1 MDTSYRK
8 TLELDKIL
16 ERAAALAVCPEAR
29 TLLLEQPAGETPDE
43 VRYALSQTDA
53 IASLLLKNGSPR
65 FGGVSGV
72 DKVVSR
78 AVKGGVLSMAEL
90 LEVAGA
96 LRNFQNLVSWYGLTE
111 HDMLP
116 VDDLFYALSPQPG
129 LEKQISSAILSPEE
143 MADTASNTLFEVRR
157 KIQATE
163 NSIRDKLDAIIKNS
177 TTNKFLQDAVVSIR
191 NGRFVVPVRAEYR
204 GEVGGVIHD
213 VSSSGATVFVEPTA
227 VVEANAKI
235 MQLRSQEK
243 AEIERILI
251 AFTEQVAS
259 IEPMFNFSY
268 KAMLDIDV
276 LLAKAHLALEQKA
289 WMPQVADDVHF
300 DLKKA
305 RHPLIDPDKV
315 VPIDVALGENYD
327 TLVITGPNTG
337 GKTVT
342 LKTAG
347 LLCAMAQHG
356 LLIPAH
362 EHSTVCVFT
371 DYLVDIGDEQSI
383 EQSLSTFSGHMKKI
397 TGILDNAFKGSLVLL
412 DELGAGTDPAEG
424 AALAV
429 SIIEQL
435 RIQGALVMATTH
447 YSELKVFA
455 LETAGVVNASC
466 EFDVESLRPT
476 YKLSVGVPG
485 KSNAFLISEKL
496 GLPARV
502 IQRAQTHLASDD
514 KRLDDVLA
522 QLDDL
527 KLQLKESQAEAEKAK
542 AEAEKMLE
550 KAREKCDALVRQGET
565 ELEAARLKARQMTQ
579 QVQAEAYA
587 LTDELHKLQ
596 KDDKQSA
603 AQRAARARE
612 IARKDAERL
621 FAKSDVAHN
630 PVRQF
635 VPLKEVRVGQEV
647 VIAEYD
653 QLATVTSLPDRNGM
667 VEVRAGI
674 IRTKVPL
681 SGLKAPDKLQKPQKK
696 GGRAAPAPRS
706 TTVQRV
712 ERSASMEINLLG
724 MTVEEALMET
734 DQFID
739 HAVMNGQTMVYLIHG
754 KGTGALRNAIHQ
766 HLRGHKNVKS
776 FRLGRYG
783 EGEAGVTVVELK

>member
-1 MDTSYRK
+1 MEKSYLK
-8 TLELDKIL
+8 TLELEKIL
-16 ERAAALAVCPEAR
+16 NRAAQLAVCPEAR
-29 TLLLEQPAGETPDE
+29 TLLLEQDAFETVEE

-53 IASLLLKNGSPR
+53 INSLLLKNGSPR
-65 FGGVSGV
+65 FGGVQGV
-72 DKVVSR
+72 DKVVNR
-78 AVKGGVLSMAEL
+78 ALKGGILSMAEL

-96 LRNFQNLVSWYGLTE
+96 LRNFQNLVSWYHITE

-116 VDDLFYALSPQPG
+116 VDDLFYALTPQPT
-129 LEKQISSAILSPEE
+129 LEKNISSAILSPEE
-143 MADTASNTLFEVRR
+143 MADTASNTLFEIRR
-157 KIQATE
+157 KIRAME

-177 TTNKFLQDAVVSIR
+177 TTNKFLQDAVVSLR
-191 NGRFVVPVRAEYR
+191 NGRFVVPVKAEYR

-213 VSSSGATVFVEPTA
+213 VSSSGSTVFVEPTA

-243 AEIERILI
+243 SEIERILA
-251 AFTEQVAS
+251 AFTDQVAS
-259 IEPMFNFSY
+259 IEPVFNFSY
-268 KAMLDIDV
+268 QAMLNIDV
-276 LLAKAHLALEQKA
+276 LLAKARLALEQQA
-289 WMPQVADDVHF
+289 YMPQVADGMWF

-305 RHPLIDPDKV
+305 RHPLIDKDKV
-315 VPIDVALGENYD
+315 VPVDVALGKEYD

-362 EHSTVCVFT
+362 EQSTVCVFSE
-371 DYLVDIGDEQSI
+371 YLVDIGDEQSI

-397 TGILDNAFKGSLVLL
+397 TGILDNAYKNTLVLL

-435 RIQGALVMATTH
+435 RIQGSLIMATTH
-447 YSELKVFA
+447 YSEMKVFA
-455 LETAGVVNASC
+455 LETPGVMNASC

-496 GLPARV
+496 GVPPRV
-502 IQRAQTHLASDD
+502 IKRAQTHLTNDD
-514 KRLDDVLA
+514 KRLDSVLA

-527 KLQLKESQAEAEKAK
+527 KLQLKASQDEVEKAK
-542 AEAEKMLE
+542 AEAEHKLE
-550 KAREKCDALVRQGET
+550 SARKKYDALVKQGET
-565 ELEAARLKARQMTQ
+565 ELEAARLKARQMAQ
-579 QVQAEAYA
+579 QVQDEAYR
-587 LTDELHKLQ
+587 LTDELRKLQ
-596 KDDKQSA
+596 KDEKTSA

-612 IARKDAERL
+612 IARKETEGL
-621 FAKSDVAHN
+621 YGKTDVVHN
-630 PVRQF
+630 VVKEF
-635 VPLKEVRVGQEV
+635 VPLKQVKVGQEV
-647 VIAEYD
+647 VIADIE
-653 QLATVTSLPDRNGM
+653 QTATVMSLPDRNGL

-674 IRTKVPL
+674 LKTKVPL
-681 SGLKAPDKLQKPQKK
+681 SNLKAPDKLKKPANNGKPKPQ
-696 GGRAAPAPRS
+696 PRS

-712 ERSASMEINLLG
+712 QRKASMEINLLG

-754 KGTGALRNAIHQ
+754 KGTGALRKAIQ
-766 HLRGHKNVKS
+766 AHLRGHRNVKS
-776 FRLGRYG
+776 FRLGQYG

>member
-1 MDTSYRK
+1 MEKSYLK
-8 TLELDKIL
+8 TLELEKIL
-16 ERAAALAVCPEAR
+16 NRAAQLAVCPEAR
-29 TLLLEQPAGETPDE
+29 TLLLEQDAFETVEE

-53 IASLLLKNGSPR
+53 INSLLLKNGSPR
-65 FGGVSGV
+65 FGGVQGV
-72 DKVVSR
+72 DKVVNR
-78 AVKGGVLSMAEL
+78 ALKGGILSMAEL

-96 LRNFQNLVSWYGLTE
+96 LRNFQNLVSWYHITE

-116 VDDLFYALSPQPG
+116 VDGLIYALTPQPT
-129 LEKQISSAILSPEE
+129 LEKNISSAILSPEE
-143 MADTASNTLFEVRR
+143 MADTASNTLFEIRR
-157 KIQATE
+157 KIRAME

-177 TTNKFLQDAVVSIR
+177 TTNKFLQDAVVSLR
-191 NGRFVVPVRAEYR
+191 NGRFVVPVKAEYR

-213 VSSSGATVFVEPTA
+213 VSSSGSTVFVEPTA

-243 AEIERILI
+243 SEIERILA
-251 AFTEQVAS
+251 AFTDQVAS
-259 IEPMFNFSY
+259 IEPVFNFSY
-268 KAMLDIDV
+268 QAMLNIDV
-276 LLAKAHLALEQKA
+276 LLAKARLALEQQA
-289 WMPQVADDVHF
+289 YMPQVADGMWF

-305 RHPLIDPDKV
+305 RHPLIDKDKV
-315 VPIDVALGENYD
+315 VPVDVALGKEYD

-362 EHSTVCVFT
+362 EQSTVCVFSE
-371 DYLVDIGDEQSI
+371 YLVDIGDEQSI

-397 TGILDNAFKGSLVLL
+397 TGILDNAYKNTLVLL

-435 RIQGALVMATTH
+435 RIQGSLIMATTH
-447 YSELKVFA
+447 YSEMKVFA
-455 LETAGVVNASC
+455 LETPGVMNASC

-496 GLPARV
+496 GVPPRV
-502 IQRAQTHLASDD
+502 IQRAQTHLTNDD
-514 KRLDDVLA
+514 KRLDSVLA

-527 KLQLKESQAEAEKAK
+527 KLQLKASQDEVEKAK
-542 AEAEKMLE
+542 AEAEHKLE
-550 KAREKCDALVRQGET
+550 SARKKYDALVKQGET
-565 ELEAARLKARQMTQ
+565 ELEAARLKARQMAQ
-579 QVQAEAYA
+579 QVQDEAYR
-587 LTDELHKLQ
+587 LTDELRKLQ
-596 KDDKQSA
+596 KDEKTSA

-612 IARKDAERL
+612 IARKETEGL
-621 FAKSDVAHN
+621 YGKTDVVHN
-630 PVRQF
+630 VVKEF
-635 VPLKEVRVGQEV
+635 VPLKQVKVGQEV
-647 VIAEYD
+647 VIADIE
-653 QLATVTSLPDRNGM
+653 QTATVMSLPDRNGL

-674 IRTKVPL
+674 LKTKVPL
-681 SGLKAPDKLQKPQKK
+681 SNLKAPDKLKKPTNNGKPKPQ
-696 GGRAAPAPRS
+696 PRS

-712 ERSASMEINLLG
+712 QRKASMEINLLG
-724 MTVEEALMET
+724 MTVDEALMET

-754 KGTGALRNAIHQ
+754 KGTGALRKAIHA
-766 HLRGHKNVKS
+766 HLRGHRNVKS
-776 FRLGRYG
+776 FRLGQYG